1 MDTIREK
8 ISKATSYYFK
18 KASLSE
24 TFIELQKGGVF
35 DTKTVI
41 KVLGQVCDY
50 LEEKEKEKK

>member
-24 TFIELQKGGVF
+24 TFTELSKGGVF

-50 LEEKEKEKK
+50 LEEKEKEK